1 MTKQI
6 VLLTGISGFIG
17 LHIAKQLLEQGF
29 HVRGSIRN
37 MKKTQ
42 SIKNTLE
49 NASVNVNELS
59 FVELDLTSDKG
70 WDNAAEGCDYVMHV
84 ASPYAAAEPKHED
97 EMIKPAVDG
106 SLRALR
112 AAKKAGVKRVV
123 LTSSTMTMMA
133 TMKSGEIGPNDWA
146 DTNAKEIGTYAKDI
160 GTYAKSKTLAEQAAW
175 KFMEEQDSAME
186 LVTVHPGGVFGP
198 ALGDDIS
205 GQSMSMIEQMLRG
218 KVPMLANVAIP
229 MVDVRDVAN
238 VHVQAMTHTKA
249 AGQRIIASRSEAI
262 HLKEIAKILK
272 EHGYKG
278 PSTRVAPNLL
288 IRIMSLFDSE
298 AKGMVGLLNMN
309 ISADNSKAL
318 ELFDWTPRPFSETV
332 LDAAASVIKI
342 TQVEL

>member
-17 LHIAKQLLEQGF
+17 LHIAKQLLDQGF

-37 MKKTQ
+37 LKKAQ
-42 SIKNTLE
+42 SITNTLE
-49 NASVNVNELS
+49 KASANVSELS
-59 FVELDLTSDKG
+59 FVELDLTSDNG

-133 TMKSGEIGPNDWA
+133 TMKSGTIRPNDWA
-146 DTNAKEIGTYAKDI
+146 DTNAKDI

-175 KFMEEQDSAME
+175 QFMGEQNSAME
-186 LVTVHPGGVFGP
+186 LVTVNPGGVFGP

-205 GQSMSMIEQMLRG
+205 GQSMSMIDQMLRG

-229 MVDVRDVAN
+229 MIDVRDVAN
-238 VHVQAMTHTKA
+238 VHVQAMTHPKA
-249 AGQRIIASRSEAI
+249 AGQRIIASRPEAI
-262 HLKEIAKILK
+262 HITEIAKILK
-272 EHGYKG
+272 EHDYKG

-288 IRIMSLFDSE
+288 LRFMSLFDNE
-298 AKGMVGLLNMN
+298 AKGMVGLLGMN
-309 ISADNSKAL
+309 ISADNSKTL
-318 ELFDWTPRPFSETV
+318 ELFDWAPRPFSESV
-332 LDAAASVIKI
+332 LDAAKSIKKI
-342 TQVEL
+342 QEGS

>member
-1 MTKQI
+1 MTKQT

-17 LHIAKQLLEQGF
+17 LHIAKQLLDKGF

-37 MKKTQ
+37 MKRAQ
-42 SIKNTLE
+42 NIKNTLE
-49 NASVNVNELS
+49 KASANVNQLS

-84 ASPYAAAEPKHED
+84 ASPFAAAEPKHED

-123 LTSSTMTMMA
+123 LTSSTISMMA
-133 TMKSGEIGPNDWA
+133 TMKSGTIGPDDWA
-146 DTNAKEIGTYAKDI
+146 DTNSKDI

-175 KFMEEQDSAME
+175 RFMEEQDSAME
-186 LVTVHPGGVFGP
+186 LVTINPGGVFGP
-198 ALGDDIS
+198 ALGNDIS

-218 KVPMLANVAIP
+218 KVPMLANAAIP

-238 VHVQAMTHTKA
+238 VHVQAMTHAKA

-262 HLKEIAKILK
+262 HLTEIAKILK

-288 IRIMSLFDSE
+288 IRIMSVFDSE
-298 AKGMVGLLNMN
+298 AKGMLGFLDMN
-309 ISADNSKAL
+309 ISADNSKAR
-318 ELFDWTPRPFSETV
+318 ELFNWTPRPFSETI
-332 LDAAASVIKI
+332 LDAAKSIKEI
-342 TQVEL
+342 QEKS

>member
-17 LHIAKQLLEQGF
+17 LHIAKQLLDQGF
-29 HVRGSIRN
+29 HVRGSVRN
-37 MKKTQ
+37 LRKSQ

-49 NASVNVNELS
+49 KASTNVSELS

-84 ASPYAAAEPKHED
+84 ASPFAAAEPKHED
-97 EMIKPAVDG
+97 DMIKPAVDG

-112 AAKKAGVKRVV
+112 AAKNAGVKRVV
-123 LTSSTMTMMA
+123 LTSSALTMMA
-133 TMKSGEIGPNDWA
+133 TMKTGTIGPDDWA
-146 DTNAKEIGTYAKDI
+146 DTNSKDI

-175 KFMEEQDSAME
+175 QFMEKQNSAME
-186 LVTVHPGGVFGP
+186 LVTVNPGGVFGP

-205 GQSMSMIEQMLRG
+205 GQSMSTVDQMLRG
-218 KVPMLANVAIP
+218 KIPMVANVAIP

-238 VHVQAMTHTKA
+238 AHVKAMTNDQA
-249 AGQRIIASRSEAI
+249 AGHRIIASRSEAT

-278 PSTRVAPNLL
+278 PSTRVAPNFLL
-288 IRIMSLFDSE
+288 RFMSLFDKE
-298 AKGMVGLLNMN
+298 AKGMVSFLDMN
-309 ISADNSKAL
+309 IRADNSKAL
-318 ELFDWTPRPFSETV
+318 ELFDWTPRPFSETI
-332 LDAAASVIKI
+332 LDAAKSIIKI
-342 TQVEL
+342 QRNS

>member
-1 MTKQI
+1 MAKQI

-17 LHIAKQLLEQGF
+17 LHTAKQLLDQGF

-37 MKKTQ
+37 MKKAQ
-42 SIKNTLE
+42 SITNTLKK
-49 NASVNVNELS
+49 ASADVSELS
-59 FVELDLTSDKG
+59 FIELDLTSDKG
-70 WDNAAEGCDYVMHV
+70 WDKAAEGCDYVMHV

-123 LTSSTMTMMA
+123 LTSSAMTMMA
-133 TMKSGEIGPNDWA
+133 TMKSGTIGPSDWA
-146 DTNAKEIGTYAKDI
+146 DTNAKDI

-175 KFMEEQDSAME
+175 QFMKEQDSTME
-186 LVTVHPGGVFGP
+186 LVTVNPGGVFGP

-205 GQSMSMIEQMLRG
+205 GQSMSMIDQMLRG
-218 KVPMLANVAIP
+218 KIPMLANVAIP

-238 VHVQAMTHTKA
+238 VHVQAMTQAKA
-249 AGQRIIASRSEAI
+249 AGQRIIASRPEAI
-262 HLKEIAKILK
+262 HLTEIAKILK

-288 IRIMSLFDSE
+288 IRIMSLFDNE
-298 AKGMVGLLNMN
+298 AKGMVGLLGMN
-309 ISADNSKAL
+309 ISADNSKAC
-318 ELFDWTPRPFSETV
+318 ELFNWTPRPFSQTV
-332 LDAAASVIKI
+332 LDAAKSIIKI
-342 TQVEL
+342 QEKS

>member
-1 MTKQI
+1 MKKEI

-17 LHIAKQLLEQGF
+17 LHIAKQLLDQGF

-37 MKKTQ
+37 SKKAQ
-42 SIKNTLE
+42 SIINTLKKVS
-49 NASVNVNELS
+49 ANVSELS

-84 ASPYAAAEPKHED
+84 ASPFAAAEPKHED
-97 EMIKPAVDG
+97 EMIKPAVNG

-112 AAKKAGVKRVV
+112 AAKNAGVKRVV
-123 LTSSTMTMMA
+123 LTSSALTMMA
-133 TMKSGEIGPNDWA
+133 TMKSGTIGPSDWA
-146 DTNAKEIGTYAKDI
+146 DTNSKDI

-175 KFMEEQDSAME
+175 QFMEKQNSAME

-205 GQSMSMIEQMLRG
+205 GQSMSTVDQMLRG
-218 KVPMLANVAIP
+218 KIPMVANVAIP
-229 MVDVRDVAN
+229 MVDVRDVASA
-238 VHVQAMTHTKA
+238 HVQAMTNDQA
-249 AGQRIIASRSEAI
+249 SGQRIIASRSEAT

-288 IRIMSLFDSE
+288 LRFMSLFDKE
-298 AKGMVGLLNMN
+298 AKGMVSFLDMN
-309 ISADNSKAL
+309 IRADNSKAV

-332 LDAAASVIKI
+332 LDAAKSIIKI
-342 TQVEL
+342 QKNS

>member
-1 MTKQI
+1 MTKQT

-17 LHIAKQLLEQGF
+17 LHIAKQLLDKGF

-37 MKKTQ
+37 MKKAQ
-42 SIKNTLE
+42 NIKNTLE
-49 NASVNVNELS
+49 KASANVNELS

-84 ASPYAAAEPKHED
+84 ASPFAAAEPKHED

-112 AAKKAGVKRVV
+112 AAKNAGVKRVV
-123 LTSSTMTMMA
+123 LTSSTISMMA
-133 TMKSGEIGPNDWA
+133 TMKTGTIGPDDWSN
-146 DTNAKEIGTYAKDI
+146 TNSKEI

-175 KFMEEQDSAME
+175 KFMEEQHSAME
-186 LVTVHPGGVFGP
+186 LVTINPGGVFGP
-198 ALGDDIS
+198 ALGNDIS

-218 KVPMLANVAIP
+218 KIPMLANAAIP

-238 VHVQAMTHTKA
+238 VHVQAMTHATA

-262 HLKEIAKILK
+262 HLTEIAKILK
-272 EHGYKG
+272 DYGYKG

-288 IRIMSLFDSE
+288 IHIMSLFDSE
-298 AKGMVGLLNMN
+298 AKGMLGFLGMN
-309 ISADNSKAL
+309 ISADNSKAR
-318 ELFDWTPRPFSETV
+318 ELFNWTPRPFSETV
-332 LDAAASVIKI
+332 LDAAKSIKKI
-342 TQVEL
+342 QEKS

>member
-1 MTKQI
+1 MAKQI

-17 LHIAKQLLEQGF
+17 LHIAKQLLDKGF

-37 MKKTQ
+37 LKKAQ

-49 NASVNVNELS
+49 KASADVSELS
-59 FVELDLTSDKG
+59 FIELDLTSDKG

-133 TMKSGEIGPNDWA
+133 TMKTGTIGPNDWA
-146 DTNAKEIGTYAKDI
+146 NTNSRDI

-175 KFMEEQDSAME
+175 QFMEKQDSAME
-186 LVTVHPGGVFGP
+186 LVTVNPGGVFGP
-198 ALGDDIS
+198 ALGDDIT
-205 GQSMSMIEQMLRG
+205 GQSMTMIDQMLRG
-218 KVPMLANVAIP
+218 KIPMLANVAIP
-229 MVDVRDVAN
+229 MVDVRDVAS
-238 VHVQAMTHTKA
+238 VHVQAMTHAKA
-249 AGQRIIASRSEAI
+249 AGQRIVASRSEPI

-278 PSTRVAPNLL
+278 PSTRIAPNLL
-288 IRIMSLFDSE
+288 IRFMSLFDSE
-298 AKGMVGLLNMN
+298 AKGMVGLLDMN
-309 ISADNSKAL
+309 IGADNSKAR
-318 ELFDWTPRPFSETV
+318 ELFDWSPRPFSETV
-332 LDAAASVIKI
+332 LDAAKSIIKI
-342 TQVEL
+342 QGKS

>member
-1 MTKQI
+1 MTKQT

-17 LHIAKQLLEQGF
+17 LHIAKQLLDKGF

-37 MKKTQ
+37 MKKAQ
-42 SIKNTLE
+42 NIKNTLE
-49 NASVNVNELS
+49 KASVNVNELS

-84 ASPYAAAEPKHED
+84 ASPFAAAEPKHED

-123 LTSSTMTMMA
+123 LTSSTISMMA
-133 TMKSGEIGPNDWA
+133 TMKTGTIGPDDWS
-146 DTNAKEIGTYAKDI
+146 DTNSKEI

-175 KFMEEQDSAME
+175 KFMEEQHSAME
-186 LVTVHPGGVFGP
+186 LVTINPGGVFGP

-218 KVPMLANVAIP
+218 KIPMLANVAIP

-238 VHVQAMTHTKA
+238 VHVQAMTHAKA
-249 AGQRIIASRSEAI
+249 AGQRIIAARSEAI
-262 HLKEIAKILK
+262 HLTEIAKILK
-272 EHGYKG
+272 DYGYKG

-298 AKGMVGLLNMN
+298 AKGMLGFLDMN
-309 ISADNSKAL
+309 ISADNSKAR
-318 ELFDWTPRPFSETV
+318 ELFHWTPRPFSETV
-332 LDAAASVIKI
+332 LDAAISIKKI
-342 TQVEL
+342 QEKL